1 MMNEIV
7 KKIVSGVNFKEFDVM
22 TYGKL
27 CKALDIVQLDTDIK
41 QAVFVE
47 YVKSIC
53 GLPEEFELN
62 YEAARNRI
70 YGLRHP
76 GHFSFRGKRYAK
88 EHPEVIKANSIRNK
102 DKIRERNRWRYNNEE
117 EFRKKSIERNRRWRQ
132 KNREKYNAYH
142 REYCK
147 KQKEM
152 MCNE

>member
-1 MMNEIV
+1 MNEIV
-7 KKIVSGVNFKEFDVM
+7 KGIISNVNLQELGVM

-27 CKALDIVQLDTDIK
+27 CKLLDIVQLDTDIK

-47 YVKSIC
+47 YVKTIC

-88 EHPEVIKANSIRNK
+88 EHPEVIKANRIRNK
-102 DKIRERNRWRYNNEE
+102 DKIRERNKWRYNNEE
-117 EFRKKSIERNRRWRQ
+117 EFRKKSIECNRRWRQ
-132 KNREKYNAYH
+132 KNREKYNEYH
-142 REYCK
+142 REYCR
-147 KQKEM
+147 KQKE
-152 MCNE
+152 E